1 MSLDKSGKSAGYLAI
16 DPARFIEPADW
27 IIDAPCAGAW
37 DLFDVPVLRDLH
49 AAFQYAAP
57 ALELCAACPFTEKCI
72 ARVDPFNSLFD
83 GVCGGLLWRNG
94 RATERPAAPKPEPKP
109 RDRSGDAARQ
119 AKRRADKTDDG
130 SKRAFDNALIRA
142 AGRPAEVDVLT
153 LWDAALTRC
162 ACGSWMFSGG
172 ECGTCRVVAE
182 AVAS

>member
-1 MSLDKSGKSAGYLAI
+1 VTLDNTGKGAGYLAI

-27 IIDAPCAGAW
+27 ITDAPCAGAW

-57 ALELCAACPFTEKCI
+57 ALAMCAACPFVEKCI
-72 ARVDPFNSLFD
+72 ARVDPYNSLFD
-83 GVCGGLLWRNG
+83 GVCGGVLWRNG
-94 RATERPAAPKPEPKP
+94 RATERPAEKPAPAP
-109 RDRSGDAARQ
+109 RDRSGDAPRQ
-119 AKRRADKTDDG
+119 ARRRADKTDDG

-142 AGRPAEVDVLT
+142 AGRPADVDLLT
-153 LWDAALTRC
+153 LWDAALCRC

-172 ECGTCRVVAE
+172 DCGTCRAVAT